1 MREQGIVNNLICR
14 RREKVMWQER
24 TLATKVGTRPKRS
37 INVIPRNLD
46 GILKSDKEAILKIVS
61 LEMMQS
67 NLHFR
72 QTAGARV

>member
-1 MREQGIVNNLICR
+1 
-14 RREKVMWQER
+14 MWQER